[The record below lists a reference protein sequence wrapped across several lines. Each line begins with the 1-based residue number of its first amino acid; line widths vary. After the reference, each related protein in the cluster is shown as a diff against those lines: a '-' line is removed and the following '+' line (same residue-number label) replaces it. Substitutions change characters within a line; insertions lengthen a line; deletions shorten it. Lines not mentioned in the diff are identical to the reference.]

1 MNNEYM
7 SIDEDD
13 DIFDLEGYIPT
24 TPTQVIHDINNKPG
38 EKEKMTIAEC
48 LEKLPEAFDNFR
60 ANECHCVNVRGR
72 DLTESELSAWEYA
85 TKNYRHWLIQTIDVL
100 VDELKEVENV

>member
-1 MNNEYM
+1 MNNENM

-13 DIFDLEGYIPT
+13 DIFDLEGN
-24 TPTQVIHDINNKPG
+24 TPTQVIHSNNKPG
-38 EKEKMTIAEC
+38 EKEKMTITEC
-48 LEKLPEAFDNFR
+48 LEKLSEALDNLH

-72 DLTESELSAWEYA
+72 DLTEFELTAWKDA

-100 VDELKEVENV
+100 VDELKEVENA